1 VAEKIN
7 KILKIIYALIIVWC
21 IPAFVKFGDDINFTN
36 SIFAIVMF
44 GAVLISLEK
53 SWDLFKLKSVHEKLA
68 ICVMSFLFL
77 LCMAWGKMLDTDGGL
92 DTGNIKGMIAPVIAA
107 PYIAALIGYIYNWI
121 DIKASCTSKAAS
133 KKELIIYFIF
143 LIICWG
149 IVLLGVYPGFFAYDA
164 TDEIIQVIT
173 RQFTSH
179 HPIFHVLYMGGIV
192 QAGYKV
198 FGTYNAGIFLFM
210 LIQMALFGLG
220 IVYCAFKMSD
230 FGFGRTISR
239 VMILFMGLFP
249 VIPMCVLCSCKDSI
263 FALVMLIWIVETY
276 DWIIEENKRAKIIWT
291 VLSVLMCLIRNNA
304 VYALAVSGIFI
315 IIFWKKNRVKFSG
328 LLIVS
333 IVVYFAVSAL
343 LGGIFHA
350 SSTEHQEIL
359 TVPIQQIARVYNINP
374 KIFSDE
380 EKEILYEYIPEESLE
395 LYRAKLSD
403 GVKNGFSNEK
413 YENDRSGFWKI
424 WFSGLKKEPLS
435 YLEAWLMTSYGY
447 WYPDTIVDVYRGNV
461 VYSFTYDESSYFAY
475 ETEYPG
481 NRNSIITVIDRF
493 YRNLSLNVYK
503 EKVPVVSMLFSVG
516 FVIWGMVF
524 CIGYIIRTGGVLRGL
539 PYILPVMTV
548 ATLLLGPTYLPRYVF
563 FVWICMPF
571 IIGAVISTAKIGR
584 NKDKNE
590 K

>member
-1 VAEKIN
+1 MAEKIN

-198 FGTYNAGIFLFM
+198 FGTYNVGIFLFM

>member
-1 VAEKIN
+1 MAEKIN

-77 LCMAWGKMLDTDGGL
+77 LCMAWGKMLDTDGGF
-92 DTGNIKGMIAPVIAA
+92 DTGNIKGMIAPFIAA

-210 LIQMALFGLG
+210 LIQMALFGFG

-276 DWIIEENKRAKIIWT
+276 DWIIKENKRAGIIWT

-333 IVVYFAVSAL
+333 IVVYFAASAL
-343 LGGIFHA
+343 LGGIFHVSA
-350 SSTEHQEIL
+350 TEHQEIL

-374 KIFSDE
+374 KIYSDE
-380 EKEILYEYIPEESLE
+380 EKEILYEYIPEEYLE

-447 WYPDTIVDVYRGNV
+447 WYPDTIVDVYRGNE
-461 VYSFTYDESSYFAY
+461 VYSFTYDESSYFVY

-481 NRNSIITVIDRF
+481 NRNSIIPVIDRF

-539 PYILPVMTV
+539 PYILPVMTI